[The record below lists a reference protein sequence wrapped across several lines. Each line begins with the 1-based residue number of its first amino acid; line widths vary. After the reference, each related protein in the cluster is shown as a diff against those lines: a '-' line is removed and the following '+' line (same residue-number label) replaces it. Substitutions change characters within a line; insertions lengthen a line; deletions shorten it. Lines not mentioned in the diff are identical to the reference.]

1 MIKKRYIFSAAL
13 ILLAAVLIGVGI
25 AQGEPDSV
33 MQKAVNI
40 CMECIGI
47 G

>member
-1 MIKKRYIFSAAL
+1 MKKRYIFSAAIL
-13 ILLAAVLIGVGI
+13 IVAAVLIVIGS
-25 AQGEPDSV
+25 AQGEAASV
-33 MQKAVNI
+33 FQKAVNI

>member
-1 MIKKRYIFSAAL
+1 MKKRYVFSAAIL
-13 ILLAAVLIGVGI
+13 IVAAVLIVIG
-25 AQGEPDSV
+25 ATQGEPASV
-33 MQKAVNI
+33 FQKAVNI

>member
-1 MIKKRYIFSAAL
+1 MKKRYIFSAGIL
-13 ILLAAVLIGVGI
+13 IIAAVLIVIGS
-25 AQGEPDSV
+25 ANGEPASV
-33 MQKAVNI
+33 FQKAVNI

>member
-1 MIKKRYIFSAAL
+1 MIKKCYIFSAAL

-25 AQGEPDSV
+25 AQGEPGSV